1 MTVSTTSA
9 RVAYAGNGSTTA
21 FTVPWLFL
29 SNADLQVRKRSSSG
43 TESTLA
49 VGTDYTVAGALSP
62 SGGTVTLLAPP
73 ATGETV
79 VIIRDPIIIQST
91 DYLPNDPFP
100 AESHERAL
108 DLLTM
113 IAQRLDDRLDRA
125 LVLAESD
132 TPGAGA
138 FQGGGNRITNLAPG
152 TQSSDAVTLLQVQ
165 SLISSSGGGGGG
177 TSGGGGSVV
186 VPDSEIDRIIA
197 LTVIDPSLT
206 SLFDPLNA
214 SVGNLAS
221 QILGL
226 NDSVGSINTSVG
238 TITVR
243 LVDLQSQ
250 IDALSVIS
258 GDANNIITLLATET
272 TNRIAGDTAI
282 VAVLDK
288 MGAAD
293 GDNVSFLLNLDT
305 VKVGPTETLSARLSS
320 ITSQFGTVSAN
331 VTAEATA
338 RAASDTAISQ
348 TIAKLGALNGAGTA
362 FVFDLNTAYVGASES
377 LGQRLSGIATSV
389 NANAAAILSEQS
401 TRANADSALSTT
413 LTTLQTTVNGHT
425 TTISTQATTING
437 IQAKYAVKVDNNG
450 YVSGFGLISTANNGT
465 VTSTFNILADAFKV
479 YNGTTAVEVFSVA
492 GGIVSMQNVKIGS
505 AVIDDLAV
513 GTINIANN
521 AVTSTQIGDASN
533 SGATVNVAVGGTYY
547 DIPSVSVTPTG
558 IPTTNARVLVRAMFN
573 AEAQGASA
581 ETITLRLRRSDGTT
595 FSGPDIRL
603 RTSGPEVYTWEF
615 VDSSPAAASYT
626 YQLQLTSGSSGNR
639 GKFYESRIIA
649 TVLKK

>member
-1 MTVSTTSA
+1 MTVSTTTA

-21 FTVPWLFL
+21 FTIPWPFL
-29 SNADLQVRKRSSSG
+29 SAADLRVIKRASSG
-43 TESTLA
+43 VETVFTIGA
-49 VGTDYTVAGALSP
+49 DYTVTGAGSAN
-62 SGGTVTLLAPP
+62 GGSLTLASAPV
-73 ATGETV
+73 TGETV
-79 VIIRDPIIIQST
+79 TILRDPVIVQST

-113 IAQRLDDRLDRA
+113 AAQRLDDRLDRA

-132 TPGAGA
+132 TPGTGA

-152 TQSSDAVTLLQVQ
+152 TLSSDAVTLLQVQ

-197 LTVIDPSLT
+197 LTVSDPSLT

-226 NDSVGSINTSVG
+226 NASVGSINTSVG
-238 TITVR
+238 TITVT

-320 ITSQFGTVSAN
+320 ITSQFGTVNAN

-377 LGQRLSGIATSV
+377 LGQRLSGIATSI

-437 IQAKYAVKVDNNG
+437 IQAKYSIKVDNNG

-479 YNGTTAVEVFSVA
+479 YNGTTAVAPFEVV
-492 GGIVSMQNVKIGS
+492 GGVVYIKEANIQTLQVGKL
-505 AVIDDLAV
+505 IDGGDARFTPRAWARFYAKST
-513 GTINIANN
+513 GAYITRQSNIASIVRNN
-521 AVTSTQIGDASN
+521 TGRYTVTFASPLPNKYYCVQPNANRFDDDTDPQVIGCHSYTTSGFQISVKGPGGSFNDALHIDFTVFGTGDASTVPPTAYDPQNDPAVTTNWSRVTN
-533 SGATVNVAVGGTYY
+533 SGT
-547 DIPSVSVTPTG
+547 
-558 IPTTNARVLVRAMFN
+558 LV
-573 AEAQGASA
+573 
-581 ETITLRLRRSDGTT
+581 
-595 FSGPDIRL
+595 P
-603 RTSGPEVYTWEF
+603 
-615 VDSSPAAASYT
+615 
-626 YQLQLTSGSSGNR
+626 
-639 GKFYESRIIA
+639 
-649 TVLKK
+649 

>member
-1 MTVSTTSA
+1 MTVSTTTA

-21 FTVPWLFL
+21 FTIPWPFL
-29 SNADLQVRKRSSSG
+29 SAADLRVIKRASSG
-43 TESTLA
+43 VETVFTIGA
-49 VGTDYTVAGALSP
+49 DYTVTGAGSAN
-62 SGGTVTLLAPP
+62 GGTLTLASAPV
-73 ATGETV
+73 AGET
-79 VIIRDPIIIQST
+79 ITILRDPVIVQST

-113 IAQRLDDRLDRA
+113 AAQRLDDRLDRA

-152 TQSSDAVTLLQVQ
+152 TLSSDAVTLLQVQ

-197 LTVIDPSLT
+197 LTVSDPSLT

-226 NDSVGSINTSVG
+226 NASVGSINTSVG
-238 TITVR
+238 TITVT

-320 ITSQFGTVSAN
+320 ITSQFGTVNAN

-338 RAASDTAISQ
+338 RAASDTAIAQ

-377 LGQRLSGIATSV
+377 LGQRLSGIATSI

-425 TTISTQATTING
+425 TTISSQATTING
-437 IQAKYAVKVDNNG
+437 IQAKYSVKVDNNG

-479 YNGTTAVEVFSVA
+479 YNGTTAVAPFEVV
-492 GGIVSMQNVKIGS
+492 GGVVYIKEANIQTLQVGKL
-505 AVIDDLAV
+505 IDGGDARFTPRAWARFYAKST
-513 GTINIANN
+513 GAYITRQSNIASIVRNN
-521 AVTSTQIGDASN
+521 TGRYTVTFATPLPNKYYCVQPNANRFDDDTDPQVIGCHSYTTTGFQISVKGPGGSFNDALHIDFTVFGTGDASTVPPTAYDPQNDPAVTTNWSRVTN
-533 SGATVNVAVGGTYY
+533 SGT
-547 DIPSVSVTPTG
+547 
-558 IPTTNARVLVRAMFN
+558 LV
-573 AEAQGASA
+573 
-581 ETITLRLRRSDGTT
+581 
-595 FSGPDIRL
+595 P
-603 RTSGPEVYTWEF
+603 
-615 VDSSPAAASYT
+615 
-626 YQLQLTSGSSGNR
+626 
-639 GKFYESRIIA
+639 
-649 TVLKK
+649 

>member
-348 TIAKLGALNGAGTA
+348 TIAKLGALNGTGTA
-362 FVFDLNTAYVGASES
+362 FVIDLNTAYVGVSES

-479 YNGTTAVEVFSVA
+479 YNGTTAVAPFEVVGGVVYIKEANIQTLQVGKLIA
-492 GGIVSMQNVKIGS
+492 GGDARFTPRAWARFYGKSTGAYIARQS
-505 AVIDDLAV
+505 
-513 GTINIANN
+513 NIASIVRNN
-521 AVTSTQIGDASN
+521 TGRYTVTFASALPNKYYCVQPNANRFDDDTDPQVIGCHSYTTTGFQISVKGTGGNFNDALHIDFTVFGTDDPSTVPPTAYDPQNDPAVTTNWSRVTN
-533 SGATVNVAVGGTYY
+533 SGT
-547 DIPSVSVTPTG
+547 
-558 IPTTNARVLVRAMFN
+558 LV
-573 AEAQGASA
+573 
-581 ETITLRLRRSDGTT
+581 
-595 FSGPDIRL
+595 P
-603 RTSGPEVYTWEF
+603 
-615 VDSSPAAASYT
+615 
-626 YQLQLTSGSSGNR
+626 
-639 GKFYESRIIA
+639 
-649 TVLKK
+649 

>member
-1 MTVSTTSA
+1 MTVSTTTA

-21 FTVPWLFL
+21 FTIPWPFL
-29 SNADLQVRKRSSSG
+29 SAADLRVIKRASSG
-43 TESTLA
+43 VETVFTIGA
-49 VGTDYTVAGALSP
+49 DYTVTGAGSAN
-62 SGGTVTLLAPP
+62 GGTLTLASAPV
-73 ATGETV
+73 AGET
-79 VIIRDPIIIQST
+79 ITILRDPVIVQST

-113 IAQRLDDRLDRA
+113 AAQRLDDRLDRA

-152 TQSSDAVTLLQVQ
+152 TLSSDAVTLLQVQ

-197 LTVIDPSLT
+197 LTVSDPSLT

-226 NDSVGSINTSVG
+226 NASVGSINTSVG
-238 TITVR
+238 TITVT

-320 ITSQFGTVSAN
+320 ITSQFGTVNAN

-338 RAASDTAISQ
+338 RAASDTAIAQ

-377 LGQRLSGIATSV
+377 LGQRLSGIATSI

-401 TRANADSALSTT
+401 TRANADSALSST

-425 TTISTQATTING
+425 TTISSQATTING
-437 IQAKYAVKVDNNG
+437 IQAKYSVKVDNNG

-479 YNGTTAVEVFSVA
+479 YNGTTAVAPFEVV
-492 GGIVSMQNVKIGS
+492 GGVVYIKEANIQTLQVGKL
-505 AVIDDLAV
+505 IDGGDARFTPRAWARFYAKST
-513 GTINIANN
+513 GAYITRQSNIASIVRNN
-521 AVTSTQIGDASN
+521 TGRYTVTFATPLPNKYYCVQPNANRFDDDTDPQVIGCHSYTTTGFQISVKGPGGSFNDALHIDFTVFGTDDASTVPPTAYDPQNDPAVTTNWSRVTN
-533 SGATVNVAVGGTYY
+533 SGT
-547 DIPSVSVTPTG
+547 
-558 IPTTNARVLVRAMFN
+558 LV
-573 AEAQGASA
+573 
-581 ETITLRLRRSDGTT
+581 
-595 FSGPDIRL
+595 P
-603 RTSGPEVYTWEF
+603 
-615 VDSSPAAASYT
+615 
-626 YQLQLTSGSSGNR
+626 
-639 GKFYESRIIA
+639 
-649 TVLKK
+649 

>member
-1 MTVSTTSA
+1 MTVSTTTA

-21 FTVPWLFL
+21 FTIPWPFL
-29 SNADLQVRKRSSSG
+29 SAADLRVIKRASSG
-43 TESTLA
+43 VETVFTIGA
-49 VGTDYTVAGALSP
+49 DYTVTGAGSAN
-62 SGGTVTLLAPP
+62 GGSLTLASAPV
-73 ATGETV
+73 TGETV
-79 VIIRDPIIIQST
+79 TILRDPVIVQST

-113 IAQRLDDRLDRA
+113 AAQRLDDRLDRA

-132 TPGAGA
+132 TPGTGA

-152 TQSSDAVTLLQVQ
+152 TLSSDAVTLLQVQ

-197 LTVIDPSLT
+197 LTVSDPSLT

-226 NDSVGSINTSVG
+226 NASVGSINTSVG
-238 TITVR
+238 TITVT

-320 ITSQFGTVSAN
+320 ITSQFGTVNAN

-377 LGQRLSGIATSV
+377 LGQRLSGIATSI

-437 IQAKYAVKVDNNG
+437 IQAKYSIKVDNNG

-479 YNGTTAVEVFSVA
+479 YNGTTAVAPFEVV
-492 GGIVSMQNVKIGS
+492 GGVVYIKEANIQTLQVGKL
-505 AVIDDLAV
+505 IDGGDARFTPRAWARFYAKST
-513 GTINIANN
+513 GAYITRQSNIASIVRNN
-521 AVTSTQIGDASN
+521 TGRYTVTFASPLPNKYYCVQPNANRFDDDTDPQVIGCHSYTTAGFQISVKGPGGSFNDALHIDFTVFGTGDASTVPPTAYDPQNDPAVTTNWSRVTN
-533 SGATVNVAVGGTYY
+533 SGT
-547 DIPSVSVTPTG
+547 
-558 IPTTNARVLVRAMFN
+558 LV
-573 AEAQGASA
+573 
-581 ETITLRLRRSDGTT
+581 
-595 FSGPDIRL
+595 P
-603 RTSGPEVYTWEF
+603 
-615 VDSSPAAASYT
+615 
-626 YQLQLTSGSSGNR
+626 
-639 GKFYESRIIA
+639 
-649 TVLKK
+649 

>member
-1 MTVSTTSA
+1 MTVSTTTA

-21 FTVPWLFL
+21 FTIPWPFL
-29 SNADLQVRKRSSSG
+29 SAADLRVIKRASSG
-43 TESTLA
+43 VETVFTIGA
-49 VGTDYTVAGALSP
+49 DYTVTGAGSAN
-62 SGGTVTLLAPP
+62 GGTLTLASAPV
-73 ATGETV
+73 AGET
-79 VIIRDPIIIQST
+79 ITILRDPVIVQST

-113 IAQRLDDRLDRA
+113 AAQRLDDRLDRA

-132 TPGAGA
+132 IPGTGA

-152 TQSSDAVTLLQVQ
+152 TLSSDAVTLLQVQ

-197 LTVIDPSLT
+197 LTVSDPSLT

-226 NDSVGSINTSVG
+226 NASVGSINTSVG
-238 TITVR
+238 TITVT

-320 ITSQFGTVSAN
+320 ITSQFGTVNAN

-377 LGQRLSGIATSV
+377 LGQRLSGIATSI

-437 IQAKYAVKVDNNG
+437 IQAKYSVKVDNNG

-479 YNGTTAVEVFSVA
+479 YNGTTAVAPFEVV
-492 GGIVSMQNVKIGS
+492 GGVVYIKEANIQTLQVGKL
-505 AVIDDLAV
+505 IDGGDARFTPRAWARFYAKST
-513 GTINIANN
+513 GAYITRQSNIASIVRNN
-521 AVTSTQIGDASN
+521 TGRYTVTFATPLPNKYYCVQPNANRFDDDTDPQVIGCHSYTTTGFQISVKGPGGSFNDALHIDFTVFGTGDASTVPPTAYDPQNDPAVTTNWSRVTN
-533 SGATVNVAVGGTYY
+533 SGT
-547 DIPSVSVTPTG
+547 
-558 IPTTNARVLVRAMFN
+558 LV
-573 AEAQGASA
+573 
-581 ETITLRLRRSDGTT
+581 
-595 FSGPDIRL
+595 P
-603 RTSGPEVYTWEF
+603 
-615 VDSSPAAASYT
+615 
-626 YQLQLTSGSSGNR
+626 
-639 GKFYESRIIA
+639 
-649 TVLKK
+649 